1 MQFLNAKNIYLVLK
15 TITKRTCE
23 KETSVIKKALKCPK
37 SKSNRGKDETKNTQI
52 YIWDRA
58 CSIV

>member
-1 MQFLNAKNIYLVLK
+1 MLNVEKIYLVLK
-15 TITKRTCE
+15 AITERTCE
-23 KETSVIKKALKCPK
+23 KETNAIKKALKCPK
-37 SKSNRGKDETKNTQI
+37 NKSKDGTKNTQI